1 MIHWIWEVTFW
12 ELMAGIGTCVRT
24 LYNGTILGKGC
35 SGIYFVGGRLG
46 MFQVIG
52 ARKNRRMLDSG
63 LKTELTFVVSYGS
76 KFLASE
82 SLTFLQLNA
91 IA

>member
-52 ARKNRRMLDSG
+52 ARKNREDVRLRT
-63 LKTELTFVVSYGS
+63 K
-76 KFLASE
+76 
-82 SLTFLQLNA
+82 N
-91 IA
+91 